1 MLIVVYVFFHKNGR
15 KSTTFIM
22 TQVNNSSTFQVMK
35 SKLNF
40 IAEQEPWKTL
50 SMKYYGIQTYLKEAI
65 SKSIMLDIQPHLLL
79 NEEQI
84 DDVVKLLLNN
94 YQKEIL
100 EVMKD
105 VSLVIQIMIS
115 S

>member
-1 MLIVVYVFFHKNGR
+1 
-15 KSTTFIM
+15 M

-40 IAEQEPWKTL
+40 IAEQEPWKNL
-50 SMKYYGIQTYLKEAI
+50 SMKYYGIQTYLKDAI

-79 NEEQI
+79 NEDQI
-84 DDVVKLLLNN
+84 DDVVKHLLNN

-100 EVMKD
+100 EAMKD
-105 VSLVIQIMIS
+105 VSLSVVYNS
-115 S
+115 HLCNHNFL

>member
-1 MLIVVYVFFHKNGR
+1 ME
-15 KSTTFIM
+15 
-22 TQVNNSSTFQVMK
+22 

-79 NEEQI
+79 NEDQI
-84 DDVVKLLLNN
+84 DDVVKHLLNN

-105 VSLVIQIMIS
+105 VILAMEIIVYIS
-115 S
+115 N

>member
-1 MLIVVYVFFHKNGR
+1 
-15 KSTTFIM
+15 
-22 TQVNNSSTFQVMK
+22 MK

-40 IAEQEPWKTL
+40 IAEQEPWKNL

-79 NEEQI
+79 NEDQI
-84 DDVVKLLLNN
+84 DDVVKHLLNN

-100 EVMKD
+100 EAMKD
-105 VSLVIQIMIS
+105 VSLSMVYNS
-115 S
+115 HLCNHNFL